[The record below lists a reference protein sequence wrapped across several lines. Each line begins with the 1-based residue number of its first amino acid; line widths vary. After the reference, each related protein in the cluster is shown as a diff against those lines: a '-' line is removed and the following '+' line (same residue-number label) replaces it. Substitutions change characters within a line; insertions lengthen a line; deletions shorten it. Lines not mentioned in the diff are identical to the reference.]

1 MKTFLPALAGLL
13 AIALTQPIF
22 AQTAAPCDVK
32 GIFTDP
38 AKPAVNPE
46 YPARTNTFN
55 WYAGQQNNG
64 MAWNLNS
71 VAINEPNIQMPWWQ
85 TDNAPITN
93 LQGKLDLPKDGW
105 ELMKRDLGYDNAG
118 QPTTG
123 TRNPYVILYN
133 KRTGMLRVFTA
144 IGDLFSSFQF
154 IEIKLKFNSSGASH
168 KSATLNRMEGIG
180 TALLDTPA
188 GNTNEF
194 ASIAPFLNY
203 KSKWFMAD
211 FPMEYDPC
219 ACQFDSKLEIR
230 VNLISKADVKEQS
243 ITTGTLVTTDTNNP
257 SATKT
262 GSTFDQA
269 FAMGKKVYDGVSA
282 GQKSYKSIDGWAS
295 AVKTKLDISPNR
307 AIKSAAIDALKA
319 AMKNSSFLKAGLNSI
334 PYVGFAVSAFD
345 AFFGG
350 GKEEAPNQPVALQPM
365 TIEMNTITTGTITAI
380 APYGNPTF
388 NNPGTTIT
396 TALDYPYYNEAM
408 GVFSL
413 IKKPVVEY
421 HVTPTND
428 GTTFGRIT
436 DYHVV
441 ENLQYV
447 INPASGLEVQE
458 FQVAL
463 EQSGNRIPD
472 PMPAGWEYEGFVPQG
487 TVKKY
492 FLRTEYVNSGCLT
505 NQQFTLEVADIKSQF
520 AYTPSSETVYLKFML
535 NLKPK
540 VATAN
545 TQNVLVV
552 LKYPVTMRSV
562 SEIVVDYSAPC
573 LTVQP
578 QMAAADVQAV
588 CTGSTYQAAVAL
600 RPSVPTTTAG
610 ATTNTAA
617 IADVQVYPN
626 PTAGA
631 ATIRITGTAAGRVSA
646 YVTDMFGQR
655 VLDIVQN
662 ESLAAGEQ
670 QRAFATTSLPPGLY
684 QCVVET
690 PDGKRMSTRLS
701 IVR

>member
-1 MKTFLPALAGLL
+1 MAGLL
-13 AIALTQPIF
+13 AIASTQPAF
-22 AQTAAPCDVK
+22 SQTAAPCDSK
-32 GIFTDP
+32 GIYTDP
-38 AKPAVNPE
+38 AQPAVNPE
-46 YPARTNTFN
+46 YPARTNSFT
-55 WYAGQQNNG
+55 WYAGQVNSGMSWRLNN
-64 MAWNLNS
+64 AS
-71 VAINEPNIQMPWWQ
+71 INEPDIWLPYWQ
-85 TDNAPITN
+85 TDNAKITH
-93 LQGKLDLPKDGW
+93 LQGKPDLPKDGW
-105 ELMKRDLGYDNAG
+105 ELMKRDLGYNDAG
-118 QPTTG
+118 APVTG
-123 TRNPYVILYN
+123 SRNPYVILYN
-133 KRTGMLRVFTA
+133 KRTGMLRVFVA
-144 IGDLFSSFQF
+144 IGDFYNSYQF
-154 IEIKLKFNSSGASH
+154 AEIKLLFNPTGTTH
-168 KSATLNRMEGIG
+168 KAATLNRVEGIG
-180 TALLDTPA
+180 TALLDTPT
-188 GNTNEF
+188 GMNQEF
-194 ASIAPFLNY
+194 VSISPFINY

-219 ACQFDSKLEIR
+219 ACQFDSKLQLDVR
-230 VNLISKADVKEQS
+230 LISQADVRETS
-243 ITTGTLVTTDTNNP
+243 TTTGTLVTTDINKP
-257 SATKT
+257 
-262 GSTFDQA
+262 GSTQTSSGFDQA
-269 FAMGKKVYDGVSA
+269 FATGKKTVNAFSA

-540 VATAN
+540 VPTAN

-690 PDGKRMSTRLS
+690 PDGKRVSTRLS